1 MAELSAGHLSIPTQ
15 QAAQLEILM
24 SAVLATAVA
33 PSSISQAPHHPT
45 YDIKAVIA
53 AALAE
58 DAGNRGDIT
67 TLSTIPESTQA
78 TATFLAKA
86 DGTVAGLA
94 VADMVRQQVDPSL
107 KVTWSIAD
115 GDKVQKGQE
124 FGSITGSAR
133 SILVAE
139 RICLNFM
146 QRMSGIATATAAMVA
161 AAAGHKAKIQDTRKT
176 APGLRLL
183 DKWAVALG
191 GGTPHRMGL
200 YDMMMIKDNHIA
212 AAGGIRQAVTAAE
225 SYIQQHGLDDVQIEV
240 ETTSLEE
247 VQELLEVVQSGAP
260 HVTRVMLDN
269 MTRLD
274 PSCPG
279 GVDVSRLQQAV
290 SVIAGRLATEGSGN
304 VTLQTVAAIAAS
316 GVDFISVGALT
327 HSVKALDI
335 SLNIVAK

>member
-1 MAELSAGHLSIPTQ
+1 
-15 QAAQLEILM
+15 M
-24 SAVLATAVA
+24 SAVASATSSKAA
-33 PSSISQAPHHPT
+33 PPTHPT

-86 DGTVAGLA
+86 DGTLAGIA
-94 VADMVRQQVDPSL
+94 VANMVFEMVDPSL
-107 KVTWSIAD
+107 KVTWSLQD
-115 GDKVQKGQE
+115 GNTVHRGVE
-124 FGSITGSAR
+124 FGVVSGSAR

-161 AAAGHKAKIQDTRKT
+161 AAAGHKAKILDTRKT

-200 YDMMMIKDNHIA
+200 FDMMMIKDNHIA
-212 AAGGIRQAVTAAE
+212 AAGGISQAVAAAE
-225 SYIQQHGLDDVQIEV
+225 SYIQQHQLNDVEIEV
-240 ETTSLEE
+240 ETRNLDE
-247 VQELLEVVQSGAP
+247 VQQVLSILDSGKAP

-269 MTRLD
+269 MTTRD

-279 GVDVSRLQQAV
+279 GVDVSLLKQAV
-290 SVIAGRLATEGSGN
+290 AHIGGKVETEGSGN
-304 VTLQTVAAIAAS
+304 VTLESVAEIASS
-316 GVDFISVGALT
+316 GVHYISVGALT

-335 SLNIVAK
+335 SLNVVTL